1 MVSTIIPSLLFI
13 CIAKN
18 KGHQYVPVAKFCLV
32 VGCFILLASTW
43 ATLNSEKRAT
53 TVEKVL
59 FPVTKLTNVQP
70 IPKDSVVNEP
80 ALKHL
85 EKLEE
90 RVLDT
95 NLNISAKLDDI
106 ADLAAKGD
114 QKEAA
119 RLIVEMK
126 EQHEQQV
133 CLLQNENENLG
144 KTDKRTRANCGRTEQ
159 AYRQTQSGA

>member
-1 MVSTIIPSLLFI
+1 M
-13 CIAKN
+13 
-18 KGHQYVPVAKFCLV
+18 
-32 VGCFILLASTW
+32 
-43 ATLNSEKRAT
+43 
-53 TVEKVL
+53 
-59 FPVTKLTNVQP
+59 
-70 IPKDSVVNEP
+70 
-80 ALKHL
+80 KHL

-133 CLLQNENENLG
+133 CLL
-144 KTDKRTRANCGRTEQ
+144 
-159 AYRQTQSGA
+159 